1 MATTRRLRAF
11 KRWMKSNGFEWSD
24 ALEFVDTP
32 EEGLAVRALCQM
44 NEGEVVAK
52 MPKEA
57 CLTIKTSGACDII
70 ENACLG
76 GYLGL
81 AVAIMYERSLG
92 GDSPWAGYLQLL
104 PQHECLPL
112 VWTLDEVNQLLCGTE
127 LHQTVQEDKTLVYED
142 WQENILP
149 LLESEPSKL
158 NPTFFG
164 VEQYFAAKSLISS
177 RSFEIDDY
185 HGFGMVPLADLFNHK
200 TGAEDVHFTAL
211 SSNDE
216 SDDDNDDDDDDD
228 DVVDG
233 FDDGIVDEE
242 ALAQNGAM
250 YKTENGVVSDVEYS
264 SVIEDDTSML
274 EMVMIKDVSSGVE
287 VFNTYG
293 ILGNAALLHRYG
305 FTEKDNTYD
314 IVNIDLEIVL
324 QWCSSLFSDRHSRSR
339 ISLWRRLGYSSDSEN
354 SEYFEISFDG
364 EPQIELLILLY
375 IIFLTDDV
383 YHKLDLSVAIAGNCH
398 ESNEKTSFLNVDNI
412 FLDKASNMSKKTLL
426 TKEVCDALLSLA
438 DIRDSLY
445 GMKSIEDDIEA
456 LERCR
461 FVRDRKLYHSLV
473 LRISERKILQKLR
486 NYASKSCKIT
496 NPISARKKSKK
507 TTKRKS

>member
-1 MATTRRLRAF
+1 MATTTRRLRAF

-32 EEGLAVRALCQM
+32 EEGIAVKALCQM

-104 PQHECLPL
+104 PQQECLPL
-112 VWTLDEVNQLLCGTE
+112 VWTLDE
-127 LHQTVQEDKTLVYED
+127 TVKEDKTLVYED

-216 SDDDNDDDDDDD
+216 SDDD
-228 DVVDG
+228 DVVDD
-233 FDDGIVDEE
+233 FDEGIVDEE

-250 YKTENGVVSDVEYS
+250 DKTENGGVSDMEYS
-264 SVIEDDTSML
+264 SVTEDYTSML

-305 FTEKDNTYD
+305 FTEQDNTYD
-314 IVNIDLEIVL
+314 IVNIDLELVL

-364 EPQIELLILLY
+364 EPHIELLILLY

-398 ESNEKTSFLNVDNI
+398 ESSEKTSFLNGDNI

-426 TKEVCDALLSLA
+426 TKKVCDALLSLA
-438 DIRDSLY
+438 DLRESLY
-445 GMKSIEDDIEA
+445 GLKSIEDDIEA
-456 LERCR
+456 LERCS

-486 NYASKSCKIT
+486 NYASKSCEFT
-496 NPISARKKSKK
+496 NPISAGKKSKK
-507 TTKRKS
+507 TTKRKR